1 MKYWIT
7 LVCTLACYTLLAQP
21 LQHVWTNRVGG
32 PADAEKLWRC
42 AVDESGNVYAT
53 SGFRGTFSDQG
64 SSVTSNGGL
73 DILRLKY
80 DPDSQLLW
88 ARSAGGP
95 YDDVA
100 HGVESDIFGNFF
112 LCGDVSGQVVFT
124 NDTVTCA
131 SQDMYVCKISPQV
144 PQSVV
149 GIEVVAADLRLWPN
163 PAAEHVFVEN
173 PGRERARLDVWDA
186 TGRLVSTQVVQPGV
200 DVVEVGQLSDG
211 LYHAVLVSGA
221 IRTSQHLMIEH

>member
-1 MKYWIT
+1 MVDGALYFFQADLAGT
-7 LVCTLACYTLLAQP
+7 PLANAPGTTSALVRLDTTGVVLEVVQP
-21 LQHVWTNRVGG
+21 DVL
-32 PADAEKLWRC
+32 
-42 AVDESGNVYAT
+42 S
-53 SGFRGTFSDQG
+53 G
-64 SSVTSNGGL
+64 SSY
-73 DILRLKY
+73 I
-80 DPDSQLLW
+80 
-88 ARSAGGP
+88 A
-95 YDDVA
+95 DVQ
-100 HGVESDIFGNFF
+100 SDIFGNFF

-149 GIEVVAADLRLWPN
+149 GIEVVAPDLRLWPN

-173 PGRERARLDVWDA
+173 PGRELARLDVWDA